1 METAYLLGALSALWL
16 GILTSIS
23 PCPMATNI
31 AAISFIGRSVGSPA
45 RVLLAGLLYTLG
57 RTAAYVGLGVLLVG
71 GLLSVSALSAFLQG
85 FMNRV
90 LGPIL
95 ILAGMFLLELITI
108 PLPGGGWTQ
117 KLGEKAGR
125 WGLAGAAL
133 IGLVFALAF
142 CPVSAA
148 LFFGSL
154 IPLALKAGSPVVLP
168 SIYGAGTALPVAV
181 FAVLIAVSA
190 RQVGKAFNRLSQVER
205 WARLATG
212 AAFILVGIYLS
223 LVFIF
228 RV

>member
-1 METAYLLGALSALWL
+1 MDALGVAAATSLWL

-57 RTAAYVGLGVLLVG
+57 RTVSYVGLGILLVG
-71 GLLSVSALSAFLQG
+71 GLLSVPALSAFLQG
-85 FMNRV
+85 FMNRI
-90 LGPIL
+90 LGPLL
-95 ILAGMFLLELITI
+95 IVAGMFLLELITV

-133 IGLVFALAF
+133 VGLVFALAF

-148 LFFGSL
+148 IYFGSL
-154 IPLALKAGSPVVLP
+154 IPLALRAGSPVLLP
-168 SIYGAGTALPVAV
+168 SVYGAGTALPVVA
-181 FAVLIAVSA
+181 FAAIVAVSA
-190 RQVGKAFNRLSQVER
+190 RQAGAAFNRLGQVER
-205 WARLATG
+205 WARTLTG
-212 AAFILVGIYLS
+212 VAFIGVGIYFS

>member
-1 METAYLLGALSALWL
+1 MDTPWMAAATALWL

-23 PCPMATNI
+23 PCPLATNI
-31 AAISFIGRSVGSPA
+31 AAISFIGRSVGNPV
-45 RVLLAGLLYTLG
+45 RVILAGLLYTLG

-71 GLLSVSALSAFLQG
+71 GLLSVPALSAFLQG
-85 FMNRV
+85 FMNRI
-90 LGPIL
+90 LGPVL
-95 ILAGMFLLELITI
+95 ILAGMFLLELITV

-133 IGLVFALAF
+133 VGLVFALAF

-148 LFFGSL
+148 IFFGSL
-154 IPLALKAGSPVVLP
+154 VPLALRAGSPLVLP
-168 SIYGAGTALPVAV
+168 SVYGAGTALPVVV
-181 FAVLIAVSA
+181 FAVLVAVSA
-190 RQVGKAFNRLSQVER
+190 RQAGKAFNRLGQVER
-205 WARLATG
+205 WARILTG
-212 AAFILVGIYLS
+212 VAFIGVGIYFS

>member
-1 METAYLLGALSALWL
+1 MDALGVAAATSLWL

-71 GLLSVSALSAFLQG
+71 GLLSVPALSAFLQG
-85 FMNRV
+85 FMNRI
-90 LGPIL
+90 LGPLL
-95 ILAGMFLLELITI
+95 IVAGMFLLELITV

-133 IGLVFALAF
+133 VGLVFALAF

-148 LFFGSL
+148 IYFGSL
-154 IPLALKAGSPVVLP
+154 IPLALRAGSPVLLP
-168 SIYGAGTALPVAV
+168 SVYGAGTALPVVA
-181 FAVLIAVSA
+181 FAAIVAVSA
-190 RQVGKAFNRLSQVER
+190 RQAGAAFNRLGQVER
-205 WARLATG
+205 WARTLTG
-212 AAFILVGIYLS
+212 VAFIGIGIYFS

>member
-1 METAYLLGALSALWL
+1 MGALGVAAATSLWL
-16 GILTSIS
+16 GVLTSVS
-23 PCPMATNI
+23 PCPMATHI
-31 AAISFIGRSVGSPA
+31 AAISFVGRGVGSPA

-71 GLLSVSALSAFLQG
+71 GLLSVPSLSAFLQG
-85 FMNRV
+85 FMNRI

-95 ILAGMFLLELITI
+95 ILAGMFLLELITV

-117 KLGEKAGR
+117 KVGEKAGR

-133 IGLVFALAF
+133 IGFVFALAF

-154 IPLALKAGSPVVLP
+154 VPLALKAGSPVVLP
-168 SIYGAGTALPVAV
+168 SIYGAGTALPVVV
-181 FAVLIAVSA
+181 FAAIIALSV
-190 RQVGKAFNRLSQVER
+190 RYMGKAFNRLSQVER
-205 WARLATG
+205 WARLLTG
-212 AAFILVGIYLS
+212 TAFILVGIYFS